1 MQSYHREGDML
12 EDHSGNQSWLLAFMA
27 TAVAESAVAF
37 LLSL

>member
-1 MQSYHREGDML
+1 MQGYQREGNML

-27 TAVAESAVAF
+27 TAVAGTAVAL